1 MNALKTN
8 ALEANHSWLRKCAAG
23 VCAAALVTS
32 TAGVASGQSS
42 PPSPAPGDTVPAF
55 DAVGVDGRSQRID
68 FSKGTTVLVFFLSS
82 CPTCHRMIPLW
93 NQAFSR
99 KAADLRVIGVIL
111 DQEPP
116 GFFSAT
122 TVSFPVVR
130 SPGKEFLATY
140 KVSRVPVTMRIVS
153 PGKVADV
160 GVGALDAMRVGEIFR
175 RPEKGAGGGR

>member
-1 MNALKTN
+1 MRTMRTITDC
-8 ALEANHSWLRKCAAG
+8 LRTAA
-23 VCAAALVTS
+23 VYACAAALLLS
-32 TAGVASGQSS
+32 SAGAAPPES
-42 PPSPAPGDTVPAF
+42 PPPPAPGDTVPAF
-55 DAVGVDGRSQRID
+55 DALGVDGRSQRVD

-93 NQAFSR
+93 NQAFAH
-99 KAADLRVIGVIL
+99 KAAGLKVIGVIL

-122 TVSFPVVR
+122 PVAFPVVR

-140 KVSRVPVTMRIVS
+140 KVSRVPVTMRVVA
-153 PGKVADV
+153 PGKIGDV

-175 RPEKGAGGGR
+175 RPE

>member
-1 MNALKTN
+1 MLETGRANGEKAMKTTCP
-8 ALEANHSWLRKCAAG
+8 LPRKFAG
-23 VCAAALVTS
+23 VACAAALLTS
-32 TAGVASGQSS
+32 LAGVASAQS
-42 PPSPAPGDTVPAF
+42 PPAPASPAAGDTVRGFEA
-55 DAVGVDGRSQRID
+55 AGVDGRSHRID

-99 KAADLRVIGVIL
+99 KAADLKVVGVIL

-122 TVSFPVVR
+122 PVSFPVVR

-140 KVSRVPVTMRIVS
+140 KVSRVPVTMRVVA
-153 PGKVADV
+153 PGKVVDV

-175 RPEKGAGGGR
+175 RPE